1 MLQLLFF
8 LFISPVSYYYNG
20 KRKLGKAIKPAME
33 PVMIITVAKSAGFC
47 FGVKRA
53 IKIALETVGKGGR
66 VEMLGDI
73 VHNEQVVREVEAA
86 GIHKVDSL
94 DAGKGK
100 TLLIRS
106 HGAPESVYHEARQLG
121 YRIVDATCPMV
132 KEIHTIVRDRYAQG
146 FSIIIIGDKQHDE
159 VQGILGQVAHDAL
172 VIEHADT
179 VPLDAIQ
186 GIERAA
192 VVVQSTQTLANV
204 RAILDVL
211 EKHIPEIVFSNTIC
225 RATRERQAEMERLPL
240 ENDVVLVIGSKTSAN
255 TKRLYELALAAN
267 ERSYLI
273 QTRDDIMPEWFSGAS
288 RVAVTAGASTPDQTI
303 REVIEALRALPV
315 C

>member
-1 MLQLLFF
+1 
-8 LFISPVSYYYNG
+8 VY
-20 KRKLGKAIKPAME
+20 
-33 PVMIITVAKSAGFC
+33 C
-47 FGVKRA
+47 
-53 IKIALETVGKGGR
+53 
-66 VEMLGDI
+66 
-73 VHNEQVVREVEAA
+73 EAQ
-86 GIHKVDSL
+86 
-94 DAGKGK
+94 
-100 TLLIRS
+100 
-106 HGAPESVYHEARQLG
+106 QLG

-132 KEIHTIVRDRYAQG
+132 KEIHDIARDRCSQG
-146 FSIIIIGDKQHDE
+146 YRIIIIGDKHHDE

-179 VPLDAIQ
+179 VPDAIQ

-192 VVVQSTQTLANV
+192 VVVQSTQTPANV
-204 RAILDVL
+204 RAILAVL
-211 EKHIPEIVFSNTIC
+211 EQHIPEIIFSNTIC
-225 RATRERQAEMERLPL
+225 RATRERQAEMESLPL

-303 REVIEALRALPV
+303 REVIGALRLLSG